1 MLAVM
6 NLVVFDSTELVAVAR
21 ALRAIAETN
30 ASFTDVEADFIAAI
44 AAMHGV
50 TVDPRAL
57 ETITPEALAAAVTD
71 AFKRKRAVQLLTVMS
86 LVEGEATLE
95 SEKALRQ
102 FASAL
107 AVDERGLDVVRE
119 VAKEQILLAR
129 FDMVQRMRKTLFR
142 DQTLA
147 TLKSLATA
155 AIFGEDRATA
165 EKYRALAKYP
175 EGSLGRALYDSW
187 REHGFAIPGEKNG
200 LPERGIFHDIGHILS
215 GYGVDPHGEIR
226 QGAFQAGFVREDG
239 FAFFLFVVLQ
249 FHIGVRITPVAKGE
263 KGYFDVKDVLR
274 AVERGAACKVD
285 LSDPKDFDFWAVAR
299 VPVEELRARYGIPP
313 LEA

>member
-1 MLAVM
+1 M

-30 ASFTDVEADFIAAI
+30 NAFTDGEADFISAI

-50 TVDPRAL
+50 VVDPRAL
-57 ETITPEALAAAVTD
+57 EQIAPDELARSVLD
-71 AFKRKRAVQLLTVMS
+71 PFKRKRALQLLTVMS
-86 LVEGEATLE
+86 LVEGEATLDA
-95 SEKALRQ
+95 EKALRK
-102 FASAL
+102 FATAL
-107 AVDERGLDVVRE
+107 EVDEKGLDVVRE
-119 VAKEQILLAR
+119 VAKEQILFAR
-129 FDMVQRMRKTLFR
+129 FDMVRRMRKTLFR

-147 TLKSLATA
+147 SLKSVATA
-155 AIFGEDRATA
+155 AIFGEDHAMA
-165 EKYRALAKYP
+165 EKYRALGEYP
-175 EGSLGRALYDSW
+175 AGSLGRVLYDSW
-187 REHGFAIPGEKNG
+187 REHGFPIPGEKNG

-215 GYGVDPHGEIR
+215 GYGVDPYGEIR

-249 FHIGVRITPVAKGE
+249 FHIGIQITPVAKGE

-285 LSDPKDFDFWAVAR
+285 LSDPKDFDFWQVAM
-299 VPVEELRARYGIPP
+299 VPVEELRVRYGIPP
-313 LEA
+313 L